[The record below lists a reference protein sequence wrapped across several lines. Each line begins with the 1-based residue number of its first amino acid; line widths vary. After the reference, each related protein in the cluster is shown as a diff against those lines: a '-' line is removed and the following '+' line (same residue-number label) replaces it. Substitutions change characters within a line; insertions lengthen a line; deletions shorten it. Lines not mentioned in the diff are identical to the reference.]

1 MTEITDK
8 RKVVVIGAGPVG
20 ALAALYA
27 AVRGDDVEVYELRG
41 GTLWHLFTL
50 INVSICIQHRSKGSL
65 IMSFITSWL
74 MFCIFVISFQ
84 GSFGIYHGE
93 ASQ

>member
-1 MTEITDK
+1 MTEKADK

-41 GTLWHLFTL
+41 GMSNLFKFYFARAL
-50 INVSICIQHRSKGSL
+50 ISHFYESVYAASVADILAAKQVVSL
-65 IMSFITSWL
+65 IVYLS
-74 MFCIFVISFQ
+74 
-84 GSFGIYHGE
+84 
-93 ASQ
+93 